1 MKTADTIRL
10 SLQALRRYPL
20 RSTML
25 LLAISIGVAAVVML
39 TAVAE
44 GARRY
49 VTGEFASLGTNLLIA
64 LPGRSETAGAGLQGM
79 LIGETARDLTLEDVI
94 ALTRSANIARVAPI
108 VIGGGTA
115 SWRSRERDITV
126 LGTSA
131 SLLEVQHWTLGRGRF
146 LPDTDMD
153 VLSPVCVLGGVV
165 AEELFP
171 SRDPLGEWIRI
182 GDARCRVLGVLAQAG
197 VTGAFNTDEVVVLP
211 IANVQQMFNTPGVFR
226 IFVEAVSGERIPEA
240 RHDIIETIKA
250 RHQGEEDVTV
260 ISQDAIITTFN
271 SIFGVITAALAAIAG
286 ISLVVAGILIMNVML
301 VAVSQRTSE
310 IGLLKAIGAK
320 NRQILGLFLTE
331 AACLSVLG
339 GILGFLI
346 GTFAAFVA
354 RNLYPIIDFHA
365 PEWASAAALGVAV
378 ASGLVFGIL
387 PARRAARLDPV
398 LALQKR

>member
-1 MKTADTIRL
+1 MKATDTTRL
-10 SLQALRRYPL
+10 ALQALRRYPL
-20 RSTML
+20 RSAML
-25 LLAISIGVAAVVML
+25 LLAISIGVAAVVSL

-94 ALTRSANIARVAPI
+94 ALTRSADIARVAPI

-126 LGTSA
+126 LGTTA
-131 SLLEVQHWTLGRGRF
+131 SLLEVQHWSLERGRF
-146 LPDTDMD
+146 LPRTDMD

-171 SRDPLGEWIRI
+171 SREPIGEWIRI
-182 GDARCRVLGVLAQAG
+182 GDARCRIVGVLTQAG
-197 VTGAFNTDEVVVLP
+197 MTGAFNSDEVVVLP
-211 IANVQQMFNTPGVFR
+211 IANVQQMFNAPGVFR
-226 IFVEAVSGERIPEA
+226 IFIEAVSAERIADA
-240 RHDIIETIKA
+240 RQDVINMIKA

-260 ISQDAIITTFN
+260 ITQDAIISTFN
-271 SIFGVITAALAAIAG
+271 SIFGVVTAALAAIAG
-286 ISLVVAGILIMNVML
+286 ISLVVAGVLIMNVML

-331 AACLSVLG
+331 AACLSLLG
-339 GILGFLI
+339 GVLGFLV
-346 GTFAAFVA
+346 GTFAAFAA
-354 RNLYPIIDFHA
+354 RTLYPIIDFHTPA
-365 PEWASAAALGVAV
+365 WASAAALGVAL

>member
-1 MKTADTIRL
+1 MKLTDTTRL
-10 SLQALRRYPL
+10 ALQALRRYPL
-20 RSTML
+20 RSSML

-44 GARRY
+44 GGRRY

-94 ALTRSANIARVAPI
+94 ALTRSTNIARVAPL
-108 VIGGGTA
+108 VIGGGAA

-126 LGTSA
+126 LGTTA
-131 SLLEVQHWTLGRGRF
+131 SLLEVQHWTLERGRF
-146 LPDTDMD
+146 LPDMDMD

-165 AEELFP
+165 AEELFRG
-171 SRDPLGEWIRI
+171 RDPLGEWIRI
-182 GDARCRVLGVLAQAG
+182 GDTRCRILGVLAQTG
-197 VTGAFNTDEVVVLP
+197 MTGAFNTNEVVVLP
-211 IANVQQMFNTPGVFR
+211 IANVQQMFNAPGVFR
-226 IFVEAVSGERIPEA
+226 IFIEAASGERIPAA
-240 RHDIIETIKA
+240 RQDILDTIKA

-260 ISQDAIITTFN
+260 ITQDAIISTFN
-271 SIFGVITAALAAIAG
+271 DIFGVVTAALAAIAG
-286 ISLVVAGILIMNVML
+286 ISLVVAGVLIMNVML
-301 VAVSQRTSE
+301 VAVSQRTGE

-331 AACLSVLG
+331 AACLSLLG
-339 GILGFLI
+339 GIVGFLV
-346 GTFAAFVA
+346 GTFVAFVA
-354 RNLYPIIDFHA
+354 RTLYPIIDFHA
-365 PEWASAAALGVAV
+365 PGWASAAALGVAV